1 MLSNICIVVKHRK
14 SSMNVQ
20 IIWLGWLGLVFPLT
34 RQAPS
39 LQCYEI
45 KLQRIFKI
53 SQKIHNPKVNYYRM
67 TNKAEESFIDQTL
80 VRHHFCNVI
89 DWKTYCFLLLDVFKN
104 PQGNY
109 PNCVCVLCCCFSH
122 LKGTIDPKSFDGFS
136 RIPFSKHAKQ

>member
-1 MLSNICIVVKHRK
+1 
-14 SSMNVQ
+14 MNVQ

-67 TNKAEESFIDQTL
+67 TNKAGEFYRPNTS
-80 VRHHFCNVI
+80 
-89 DWKTYCFLLLDVFKN
+89 KTPYL
-104 PQGNY
+104 
-109 PNCVCVLCCCFSH
+109 
-122 LKGTIDPKSFDGFS
+122 
-136 RIPFSKHAKQ
+136 